1 MATEAVHT
9 RQSRRVQRQSA
20 IAARRSSVRPR
31 RDLTVG
37 VCGPRCLELAPQ
49 TKRGGQSCRTMLRR
63 ELSILRP
70 PLYSMSPRFLN
81 LFMKKFT
88 RPRVVPDHFRKRLL
102 GDLRYLSLRTGLLAV
117 TREQQKRSGEP
128 LFTRVEEL
136 VDEVRFDADVPRHSP
151 PFAHSYRRP
160 VASQF
165 GMGRNS
171 ASKRPSTP
179 TRLKSSVCSEIIE
192 YTTS

>member
-1 MATEAVHT
+1 
-9 RQSRRVQRQSA
+9 
-20 IAARRSSVRPR
+20 
-31 RDLTVG
+31 
-37 VCGPRCLELAPQ
+37 
-49 TKRGGQSCRTMLRR
+49 MLRR

-70 PLYSMSPRFLN
+70 PLYSMSPSFLN

-136 VDEVRFDADVPRHSP
+136 VDEVRFDAGVPRHSP
-151 PFAHSYRRP
+151 SFAHSYRRP